1 MKKIFNYKKGFTQ
14 HHLCN
19 SRKTDYLFNSYS
31 LSRSSGAGFTLI
43 ELLVVIAIIGILT
56 TFLVANFVGVK
67 SRARDGQRKSDLR
80 NIQAALEIYRSD
92 KSVYPSS
99 IPGCGT
105 TWQDGAAVYMQSV
118 PCDPLNT
125 VPFNYRYTP
134 TAGTYKLIGCLE
146 NTSDSQKDTTSTAPC
161 DDTAPYDNWSFT
173 LKNP

>member
-99 IPGCGT
+99 IPG
-105 TWQDGAAVYMQSV
+105 
-118 PCDPLNT
+118 
-125 VPFNYRYTP
+125 
-134 TAGTYKLIGCLE
+134 
-146 NTSDSQKDTTSTAPC
+146 
-161 DDTAPYDNWSFT
+161 
-173 LKNP
+173 